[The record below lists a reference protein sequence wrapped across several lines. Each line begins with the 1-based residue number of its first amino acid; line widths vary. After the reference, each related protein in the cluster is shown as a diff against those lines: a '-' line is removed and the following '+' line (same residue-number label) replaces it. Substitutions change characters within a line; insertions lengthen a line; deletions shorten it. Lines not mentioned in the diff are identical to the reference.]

1 MIKEKKLSKDKID
14 FYLSVIDQIE
24 NVRSKNNVNWM
35 EILRVAFKNAPEEA
49 LDIMKKIDKSD
60 NKISELMKKFNE
72 I

>member
-1 MIKEKKLSKDKID
+1 MVKEKKLSKHKID
-14 FYLSVIDQIE
+14 FYLSIIDEIE

-72 I
+72 T

>member
-1 MIKEKKLSKDKID
+1 MVKEKKLSKHKID
-14 FYLSVIDQIE
+14 FYLSIIDEIE

-72 I
+72 K

>member
-1 MIKEKKLSKDKID
+1 MVKEKKLSKDKID
-14 FYLSVIDQIE
+14 FYLSIIDEIE

-72 I
+72 T

>member
-1 MIKEKKLSKDKID
+1 MVKEKKLSKHKID
-14 FYLSVIDQIE
+14 FYLSIIDEIE

-49 LDIMKKIDKSD
+49 LDIIKKIDKSD

-72 I
+72 T

>member
-14 FYLSVIDQIE
+14 FYLSIIDQIE

-72 I
+72 T